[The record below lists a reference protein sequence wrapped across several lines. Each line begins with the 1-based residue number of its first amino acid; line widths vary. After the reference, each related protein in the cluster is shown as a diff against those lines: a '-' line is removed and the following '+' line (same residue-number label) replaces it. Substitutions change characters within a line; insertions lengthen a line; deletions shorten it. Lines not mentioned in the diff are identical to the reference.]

1 MFMHP
6 MSKSPQVV
14 VVEHGAPAQQAAF
27 CEYVPQ
33 VFRTVDFR
41 RWCEWG
47 EWTDD
52 YRAFSVVDGGRVVA
66 NASVMRMC
74 LRVEGR
80 DVVGYQLGAVGC
92 VPERRGQGLA
102 RVAMEAAMEACG
114 DAPVLLFANKKVLD
128 FYPRFGFVPREQ
140 TLFGVTRDVVPGGE
154 PAPVLDVAEA
164 SVRARLV
171 ELAEEGVPVTE
182 RFGARRH
189 GHIATW
195 YAAANFAR
203 PLRKLSEDAWVF
215 AGVEDGTLY
224 IEDIFAREGF
234 DLRPHL
240 SRLVEEPVK
249 TVQFGFTPE
258 RWWPGAEVLGE
269 DMEADLFVRNLPLP
283 EGPNRFP
290 VMART

>member
-1 MFMHP
+1 
-6 MSKSPQVV
+6 MSKVPRVV
-14 VVEHGAPAQQAAF
+14 AIDHRDSALQAAF

-41 RWCEWG
+41 RWCAWG

-52 YRAFSVVDGGRVVA
+52 YRAFSVVDEGRVVA

-80 DVVGYQLGAVGC
+80 EVVGYQLGAVGC

-102 RVAMEAAMEACG
+102 WMAMEAAMEACG
-114 DAPVLLFANKKVLD
+114 DAPVVLFANKKVLD
-128 FYPRFGFVPREQ
+128 FYPRFGFEPREQ
-140 TLFGVTRDVVPGGE
+140 TLFGVTLEVPPRGE
-154 PAPVLDVAEA
+154 PAPVLDVSEA

-171 ELAEEGVPVTE
+171 ALAEEGVPVTE

-224 IEDIFAREGF
+224 IEDVFAREGF

-240 SRLVEEPVK
+240 SRLVDEPVK
-249 TVQFGFTPE
+249 AVQFGFTPE
-258 RWWPGAEVLGE
+258 RWWPGAEVIGE
-269 DMEADLFVRNLPLP
+269 DMEADLFVRNLSLP
-283 EGPNRFP
+283 AGANRFP